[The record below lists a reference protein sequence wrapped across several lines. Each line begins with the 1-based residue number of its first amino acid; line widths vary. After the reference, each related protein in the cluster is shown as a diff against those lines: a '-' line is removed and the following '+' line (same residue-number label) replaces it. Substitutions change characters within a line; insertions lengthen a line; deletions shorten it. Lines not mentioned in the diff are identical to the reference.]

1 MPVSK
6 KVKQSGYGSRLEH
19 MAWCKKRALEYLP
32 HDPSQAV
39 ASMMSDLNKHPE
51 TGGEVYRMLG
61 LAGMM
66 ELQKGSEAVR
76 RWVEGFN

>member
-6 KVKQSGYGSRLEH
+6 KVARAGRGGRKEH

-39 ASMMSDLNKHPE
+39 TSMMSDLNKHPE
-51 TGGEVYRMLG
+51 TSGEVYRVLIM
-61 LAGMM
+61 AGML
-66 ELQKGSEAVR
+66 ELQKGPEAVR
-76 RWVEGFN
+76 NWVDGFN

>member
-6 KVKQSGYGSRLEH
+6 RVAKAGRGSLSEH
-19 MAWCKKRALEYLP
+19 MAWCKERALEYLP

-39 ASMMSDLNKHPE
+39 ASMMSDLMKHPE
-51 TGGEVYRMLG
+51 TGTDVYRMLG

-66 ELQKGSEAVR
+66 EVQRGPEAVR
-76 RWVEGFN
+76 RWIEGFN